1 MSKRLKFFTGHL
13 TVSILVALSAL
24 CVVFL
29 LWYPVPLAKAAG
41 VTSIFL
47 MLMAIDMVI
56 GPLFGW
62 MVYKEGKKNLK
73 IDLAVV
79 IILQISAFCYGFYS
93 IAQARPAWIVYT
105 GLTFDAVRYNDIE
118 RKNIEQAEAQ
128 FQRASLFGPTFVAIK
143 NDFNLT
149 PQQRSLWTQSA
160 KREITSF
167 SRYPAFYQDIQG
179 AKSRMQSSA
188 FPLFTLNQFNEPAQ
202 VETVIKKY
210 PQANAWFGLTG
221 FMQDMT
227 VLINKDT
234 GEVVKIVD
242 LRPWK

>member
-62 MVYKEGKKNLK
+62 MVYKEGKKTLK

-149 PQQRSLWTQSA
+149 
-160 KREITSF
+160 
-167 SRYPAFYQDIQG
+167 
-179 AKSRMQSSA
+179 
-188 FPLFTLNQFNEPAQ
+188 
-202 VETVIKKY
+202 
-210 PQANAWFGLTG
+210 
-221 FMQDMT
+221 
-227 VLINKDT
+227 
-234 GEVVKIVD
+234 
-242 LRPWK
+242 